1 MATSNVLSDQ
11 ERMMDTL
18 YWWGIP
24 SLFRCPVD
32 ADPGHCDIAL
42 VGVPH
47 SAGNGS
53 TEHDQHLGPRAVR
66 HISANARRMHLK
78 FGFSPWE
85 ACRVHDLG
93 DVPLPELNDNE
104 ASIERITEYFSHI
117 SEAGARPV
125 AVGGDHGITGGILQ
139 ALGGEGSR
147 LTGGEKAAILHFDAH
162 TDAYDNLP
170 HFLGSKKNAGNWAAY
185 LVKQGN
191 VDAERS
197 VQMGMRGNTRW
208 LDYLKSSHD
217 LGYEVITKEQHEEYG
232 NEKCIEIFR
241 ERIGDAPLYITFD
254 LDALDLTIAPAVA
267 NPEPF
272 GGFTMNEAVRL
283 LHGVRGLNIIGGDV
297 VCLMPSKDHPNNV
310 TSIVAAAIMFEI
322 ISLIADRIGG
332 A

>member
-11 ERMMDTL
+11 ERMMESL

-66 HISANARRMHLK
+66 HISANARRVHLK

-85 ACRVHDLG
+85 ACRIHDLG

-104 ASIERITEYFSHI
+104 ASVERITEYFRRVGA
-117 SEAGARPV
+117 AGARPV
-125 AVGGDHGITGGILQ
+125 SVGGDHGITGGILQ
-139 ALGGEGSR
+139 ALGGEDSH
-147 LTGGEKAAILHFDAH
+147 LTGGQKAAILHFDAH

-191 VDAERS
+191 VDAEKS
-197 VQMGMRGNTRW
+197 VQIGMRGNTRW

-232 NEKCIEIFR
+232 DARCVEIFR

-283 LHGVRGLNIIGGDV
+283 LRGVRGLNIIGGDV
-297 VCLMPSKDHPNNV
+297 VCLMPSKDQPNNI
-310 TSIVAAAIMFEI
+310 TSIAAAAIMFEI
-322 ISLIADRIGG
+322 ISLVADCIGG